1 MALVCFGGT
10 NRHCGSALWLP
21 ETYHPQAMALVCFG
35 GTAQHRGSSSR
46 LSIAAA
52 VEMRKATVY
61 TQWPSVAHS
70 TRQSAL
76 VYLDF
81 WFLSSEL
88 ALAGRMPF

>member
-35 GTAQHRGSSSR
+35 GTAQHHGSASR
-46 LSIAAA
+46 LPSRCA
-52 VEMRKATVY
+52 RL
-61 TQWPSVAHS
+61 QWPSVAHS

-76 VYLDF
+76 VYLDC